1 LKDIIEKNSTKKRKE
16 NPKSVGLTHASHK
29 TMITPYKL
37 NKKNYEAQFSINSML
52 KERLNKKRTK
62 KLTQMNP
69 S

>member
-1 LKDIIEKNSTKKRKE
+1 LKKIQLKKGKK

-29 TMITPYKL
+29 TMITPYKS
-37 NKKNYEAQFSINSML
+37 NKKNYETQFPINSML
-52 KERLNKKRTK
+52 KEGLNKKRTK